1 MRTTSSTTSASSLN
15 TDIECLRALAV
26 IGVVIFHAQ
35 GNLYSP
41 GLPWLDRIFTVAEP
55 GCGVDLFF
63 AISGFVI
70 ARSLLPRLDA
80 ASRDRVS
87 PWHVITAFWIRRAW
101 RLLPSAWLWLVLM
114 LLASIVANRSGV
126 FQSIQ
131 VNLMATLAGLL
142 NVANLRFVY
151 TFPHVPY
158 GASFVYWSLSLEEQF
173 YVLLPVLAVTTRR
186 YFPWIIAAMVAIQ
199 FLMQRNLVLMAFRT
213 DALGAGVLLAMLS
226 RTPIYA
232 KIEPRILGL
241 INGVGGIIFILL
253 LLLMTVLAKL
263 NMMHIPFAMAGLVI
277 SATTLVWIASYDANY
292 LIRQGW
298 LKRRLTW
305 VGQRS
310 YAIYLCHI
318 PVFFLL
324 REYCFRLGVLH
335 PSAWALGLAA
345 TCLIVLMAALNFRF
359 VEQPLRHYGRRVA
372 EQFLERRKKM
382 ALPTPAVALEGMLV
396 KTGPQS
402 AHNPDLPESLC
413 EP

>member
-1 MRTTSSTTSASSLN
+1 MGTTSPATSAPSLN

-26 IGVVIFHAQ
+26 LGVVVFHAQ

-41 GLPWLDRIFTVAEP
+41 GLPWMDRIFNVAQT

-63 AISGFVI
+63 VISGFVI
-70 ARSLLPRLDA
+70 ARSLLPRLQA
-80 ASRDRVS
+80 ASGDTTS
-87 PWHVITAFWIRRAW
+87 QWHVVIAFWIRRAW
-101 RLLPSAWLWLVLM
+101 RLLPSAWLWLVIM
-114 LLASIVANRSGV
+114 LLASIAANRSGV

-142 NVANLRFVY
+142 NVANLRFVD
-151 TFPHVPY
+151 TFPHTPY

-173 YVLLPVLAVTTRR
+173 YILLPVLAVITRR
-186 YFPWIIAAMVAIQ
+186 YFPWILATLVVIQ
-199 FLMQRNLVLMAFRT
+199 FFTQRSLVLMAFRT
-213 DALGAGVLLAMLS
+213 DALSAGVLLAMLS
-226 RTPIYA
+226 RTPTYA
-232 KIEPRILGL
+232 RIEPRILGR
-241 INGVGGIIFILL
+241 INGSGGVILVLL
-253 LLLMTVLAKL
+253 LALMAVLAKL
-263 NMMHIPFAMAGLVI
+263 NMMHFAFAMAGVVI

-382 ALPTPAVALEGMLV
+382 ALPTPAVTLEGMLV